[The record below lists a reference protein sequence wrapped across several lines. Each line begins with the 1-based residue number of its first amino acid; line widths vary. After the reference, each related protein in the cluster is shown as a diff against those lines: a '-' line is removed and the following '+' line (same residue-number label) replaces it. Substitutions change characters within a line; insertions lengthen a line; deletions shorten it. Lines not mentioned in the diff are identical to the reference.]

1 MLVKSWLPGSSAL
14 QWCHQWCHTSLQR
27 TLPCHRFFQLGFNFS
42 VTPGGGFRHTSS
54 HVSVYLCGWISPGQ
68 VKISSSQ
75 WADVFNV
82 SCGAYQPISLPLR
95 PQQYI
100 EVLGT
105 ARLGLSVLILGGFI
119 LLIDGLTH
127 YTQGAWECII
137 ENGLWFLFIYLF
149 EFLISL
155 SPPSLTLLFVALF
168 QCWACCCFKS
178 VEKRETYLCS
188 KWAKRWS
195 SRSPTLS
202 PSS

>member
-1 MLVKSWLPGSSAL
+1 MPSVVSQLIAEN
-14 QWCHQWCHTSLQR
+14 TSM
-27 TLPCHRFFQLGFNFS
+27 PPVGANCFQLGLNFS
-42 VTPGGGFRHTSS
+42 VTPGGFRHTSS
-54 HVSVYLCGWISPGQ
+54 HVSVYLCGWVDQSRTGENLIFS
-68 VKISSSQ
+68 
-75 WADVFNV
+75 V
-82 SCGAYQPISLPLR
+82 SRCFQCQLWSLPTDLTPSSASTIYR
-95 PQQYI
+95 SIGNCQ
-100 EVLGT
+100 VRALC
-105 ARLGLSVLILGGFI
+105 VLILGGFI

-127 YTQGAWECII
+127 YTQGARECII

-188 KWAKRWS
+188 KWVKRWS
-195 SRSPTLS
+195 SRSPMLS